1 MTYLF
6 DYLFVKI
13 DALDN
18 GYRYISFWSCL
29 VHDEKNVV
37 ERAKKGDK
45 DALAQIYE
53 EYFDRIYRYI
63 AVRLGD
69 RTEAED
75 LTEQVFLKTLESIKS
90 FKWKGTPFAAW
101 LFRIAHNQIIDYHR
115 KMNKRQNLPLD
126 EAILS
131 GGVDT
136 AAAAELKLTMDE
148 LKVAMTGLTDL
159 QRQVIVLRFV
169 SGLSILETAKSMGK
183 SDGAVKAL
191 QHSAVVALRKA
202 MSGGWQ

>member
-1 MTYLF
+1 VAYLF
-6 DYLFVKI
+6 DYSFVKI

-18 GYRYISFWSCL
+18 GYRYISFGVCL
-29 VHDEKNVV
+29 VQDEKNVV
-37 ERAKKGDK
+37 ERAQKGDSN
-45 DALAQIYE
+45 AFAQIYE

-90 FKWKGTPFAAW
+90 FKWKGMPFSAW
-101 LFRIAHNQIIDYHR
+101 LFRIAHNQVIDYYR
-115 KMNKRQNLPLD
+115 KMSKRQNLPLD
-126 EAILS
+126 DAILS

-136 AAAAELKLTMDE
+136 ASAAELNLKMDE

-159 QRQVIVLRFV
+159 QRQVIVLRFT
-169 SGLSILETAKSMGK
+169 SGLSIAETAKSMGK

-191 QHSAVVALRKA
+191 QHSAVAALRKA